1 MFDILD
7 KFKTLE
13 KVQKKD
19 VAKKLMIVE
28 YMSRNN

>member
-19 VAKKLMIVE
+19 IEKKMMIVE
-28 YMSRNN
+28 YMSGNN